1 MYKICNKKVMYDK
14 VKLWVNRCDIGGQY
28 PNIASYLDEAREQT
42 DLRTGEIRTYGSL
55 QGLKVSLYVGGLSIV
70 GSFPKYL
77 YGSNIYPLD
86 RESTREALSKI
97 EDTLHLSLN
106 EAKVTGFE
114 FGCCFAMRHQVKDY
128 LDRLGSMPRLQ
139 RYRFNQTTLYYK
151 HRGKEQPK
159 TFCYYDKIADAM
171 SKKMEIPKGL
181 RDANLLRC
189 EIRLDG
195 RLPHQLGVPE
205 VTAST
210 LSDRQFYKM
219 VMQRFQKEY
228 FSISKMNRLKD
239 NAMNEIKTVTD
250 GFDCFVG
257 RLMSLT
263 GQGQEQVNDFV
274 EELKSA
280 GVFKDRNS
288 YVRLKERI
296 EKAAS
301 KTNLTITDELIKELD
316 DEFKNVGAYV

>member
-1 MYKICNKKVMYDK
+1 MFDK
-14 VKLWVNRCDIGGQY
+14 VKLWISRVDVGDAY
-28 PNIASYLDEAREQT
+28 PHISTYLDEAREQT
-42 DLRTGEIRTYGSL
+42 DLKTGEVKTFGSL
-55 QGLKVSLYVGGLSIV
+55 QGLKISLYVGGISIV
-70 GSFPKYL
+70 GSLPKYM

-86 RESTREALSKI
+86 RASTKVALNKIGES
-97 EDTLHLSLN
+97 LHLSLAN
-106 EAKVTGFE
+106 AKVTGFE
-114 FGCCFAMRHQVKDY
+114 FGCCFNMRHKVKEY

-139 RYRFNQTTLYYK
+139 RYRFNPETLYYK

-159 TFCYYDKIADAM
+159 TFCYYDKIADAKT
-171 SKKMEIPKGL
+171 KKMEIPQGL
-181 RDANLLRC
+181 QDANLLRC

-219 VMQRFQKEY
+219 VMQRFVDTY
-228 FSISKMNRLKD
+228 FTISKMNRLKD
-239 NAMNEIKTVTD
+239 NAMSEIKTVTD

-257 RLMSLT
+257 RLMNLT

-288 YVRLKERI
+288 YIRLKERI

-316 DEFKNVGAYV
+316 DEFQNVGAYV